1 VQKRTITIIAFLSIF
16 ITIGG
21 ISPAFAS
28 SQLEVTIDPN
38 SDTAIAKMTYQRSI
52 NIDYSDGGKLA
63 ETMNGLNKEISF
75 SADSSNPGVQSLI
88 SKINSYTLSQGSQA
102 QITEL
107 TLEYKSLMT
116 GRSTSMSVDYS
127 VTLHPTIH
135 NFVIK
140 QGSGNNPTLVDVD
153 WRGFGATGPV
163 VINTPAYGDVEINLP
178 LSTFERFTPSLALSL
193 EASDAGEIMSTRLM
207 DGDEIKAQ
215 PIGNWHF
222 LFDPTG
228 IGADASQYGFQT
240 GSVISSFTMGESSL
254 REGLIREQVHE
265 GSVNIDKTYMV
276 TSYESSGN
284 ASIDIIGFA
293 NRDTLGNS
301 EIFGVTPNA
310 PEGYASTSSGEFP
323 AFILYGMAGMAA
335 LGGAAMMLVSKRKLN
350 KEKGHYQQTGIDPT
364 QLTGVQTSAS
374 SGGYQ
379 TVRGEAQVTGLED
392 SNDHKSYYEEEK
404 PQVEEK
410 SEDKPS
416 SKGGAMP
423 TGFESKE

>member
-1 VQKRTITIIAFLSIF
+1 VQKRTITIITFLSIF

-21 ISPAFAS
+21 ISPVFAS
-28 SQLEVTIDPN
+28 SQLEVSIDPN

-52 NIDYSDGGKLA
+52 NIDYSDGGNLA
-63 ETMNGLNKEISF
+63 DMNGLNKEISF
-75 SADSSNPGVQSLI
+75 SADSSNPSVQSLI
-88 SKINSYTLSQGSQA
+88 SKLNSYILSNNSQA
-102 QITEL
+102 QITDL
-107 TLEYKSLMT
+107 TVEYRSLMT
-116 GRSTSMSVDYS
+116 GRSTSMSVDYT
-127 VTLHPTIH
+127 VILHPTIN

-140 QGSGNNPTLVDVD
+140 QGSGNDPTLLDVD
-153 WRGFGATGPV
+153 WRGFGVIGPV
-163 VINTPAYGDVEINLP
+163 IINTPAYGDVEINLP
-178 LSTFERFTPSLALSL
+178 ISTFERFTPALALSIK
-193 EASDAGEIMSTRLM
+193 ASDAGQLVNTRLM

-254 REGLIREQVHE
+254 REGLIREQISE
-265 GSVNIDKTYMV
+265 SAFNSDKTYRI
-276 TSYESSGN
+276 TSFESSGN

-293 NRDTLGNS
+293 NRDVLGSS

-310 PEGYASTSSGEFP
+310 PEGYASTSTGEFP

-335 LGGAAMMLVSKRKLN
+335 MGGAAMLLVSKRKLN

-379 TVRGEAQVTGLED
+379 TVRGEAQVKGLED
-392 SNDHKSYYEEEK
+392 YNEHKSYYEEK

-423 TGFESKE
+423 KGFESKE

>member
-1 VQKRTITIIAFLSIF
+1 MQKRTITIIAFLSIF

-21 ISPAFAS
+21 ISPVFAS

-52 NIDYSDGGKLA
+52 NIDYSDGGNLA
-63 ETMNGLNKEISF
+63 DMNGLSKKISF
-75 SADSSNPGVQSLI
+75 SADSSNPSVQSLI
-88 SKINSYTLSQGSQA
+88 SKLNSYILSQNSQA
-102 QITEL
+102 QITDL
-107 TLEYKSLMT
+107 TVEYSSLMT
-116 GRSTSMSVDYS
+116 GRSTSMSVDYT
-127 VTLHPTIH
+127 VILHPTIN

-140 QGSGNNPTLVDVD
+140 QGSGNEPTLLDVD
-153 WRGFGATGPV
+153 WRGFGVIGPV
-163 VINTPAYGDVEINLP
+163 IINTPAYGDVEINLP
-178 LSTFERFTPSLALSL
+178 ISTFERFTPALALSIK
-193 EASDAGEIMSTRLM
+193 ASDAGQLVNTRLM

-254 REGLIREQVHE
+254 REGLIREQINE
-265 GSVNIDKTYMV
+265 SAFNSDKTYRI

-323 AFILYGMAGMAA
+323 AYILYGMAGMAA
-335 LGGAAMMLVSKRKLN
+335 IGGAAMMMISKRKLN

-392 SNDHKSYYEEEK
+392 YNEHKSYYDEEK

-423 TGFESKE
+423 KGFESK

>member
-1 VQKRTITIIAFLSIF
+1 VLRKTITVIAFLSFF
-16 ITIGG
+16 IAVGG
-21 ISPAFAS
+21 ISPVFAS

-38 SDTAIAKMTYQRSI
+38 SDTAYAKMVYQRSI

-63 ETMNGLNKEISF
+63 ETMNGKSEKISF
-75 SADSSNPGVQSLI
+75 TAVSSNPGIESLI
-88 SKINSYTLSQGSQA
+88 ANLNSYFVSQGSQA
-102 QITEL
+102 NISDL
-107 TLEYKSLMT
+107 SLEYKSVMT
-116 GRSTSMSVDYS
+116 GRSTSMSVDYT
-127 VTLHPTIH
+127 VILRPTIE
-135 NFVIK
+135 NIVIK
-140 QGSGNNPTLVDVD
+140 HGSGNDPTLLDAD
-153 WRGFGATGPV
+153 WRGFGALGPV
-163 VINTPAYGDVEINLP
+163 VINTPTYGDVEINLP
-178 LSTFERFTPSLALSL
+178 ISSFEKFTPSLALSL
-193 EASDAGEIMSTRLM
+193 KASDAAELLSTRLM
-207 DGDEIKAQ
+207 DGNEIKEQ

-228 IGADASQYGFQT
+228 INADASKYGFQT

-254 REGLIREQVHE
+254 REGLIREQIHE
-265 GSVNIDKTYMV
+265 ATFVSDKTYKV

-335 LGGAAMMLVSKRKLN
+335 LGGAAIMIISQRKLK
-350 KEKGHYQQTGIDPT
+350 KEGKNLQQTGIDPT
-364 QLTGVQTSAS
+364 QLTGYQTSAS

-392 SNDHKSYYEEEK
+392 YNEHRSYYDEEK

-416 SKGGAMP
+416 SKRGALP
-423 TGFESKE
+423 KGFKPEK

>member
-21 ISPAFAS
+21 ISPVFAS
-28 SQLEVTIDPN
+28 SQLEVSIDPN

-52 NIDYSDGGKLA
+52 NIDYSDGGNLA
-63 ETMNGLNKEISF
+63 DMNGLNKEISF
-75 SADSSNPGVQSLI
+75 SADSSNPSVQSLI
-88 SKINSYTLSQGSQA
+88 SKLNLYILSNNSQA
-102 QITEL
+102 QITDL
-107 TLEYKSLMT
+107 TVEYRSLMT
-116 GRSTSMSVDYS
+116 GRSTSMSVDYT
-127 VTLHPTIH
+127 VILHPTIN

-140 QGSGNNPTLVDVD
+140 QGSGNDPTLLDVD
-153 WRGFGATGPV
+153 WRGFGVIGPV
-163 VINTPAYGDVEINLP
+163 IINTPAYGDVEINLP
-178 LSTFERFTPSLALSL
+178 ISTFERFTPALALSIK
-193 EASDAGEIMSTRLM
+193 ASDAGQLVNTRLM

-254 REGLIREQVHE
+254 REGLIREQVNE
-265 GSVNIDKTYMV
+265 SAFNSDKTYRI
-276 TSYESSGN
+276 TSFESSGN

-293 NRDTLGNS
+293 NRDTLGSS

-310 PEGYASTSSGEFP
+310 PEGYASTSTGEFP

-335 LGGAAMMLVSKRKLN
+335 MGGAAMLLISKRKLN

-379 TVRGEAQVTGLED
+379 TIRGEAQVKGLED
-392 SNDHKSYYEEEK
+392 YNEHKSYYDEEK

-423 TGFESKE
+423 KGFESKE

>member
-1 VQKRTITIIAFLSIF
+1 MLKKTIVIIAFLSF
-16 ITIGG
+16 FVA
-21 ISPAFAS
+21 ISGLSPVFAS

-38 SDTAIAKMTYQRSI
+38 TDTAIAKMTYQRSI

-63 ETMNGLNKEISF
+63 EMNGLSKEISF
-75 SADSSNPGVQSLI
+75 SADSSNPSVQSLI
-88 SKINSYTLSQGSQA
+88 SKINSYILSQGSIA
-102 QITEL
+102 QITDL
-107 TLEYKSLMT
+107 TVDYNSLMT
-116 GRSTSMSVDYS
+116 GRTSSMSVDYT
-127 VTLHPTIH
+127 VVLHPTIH

-140 QGSGNNPTLVDVD
+140 QGSGNAPTLVDVD
-153 WRGFGATGPV
+153 WRGFGAIGPV
-163 VINTPAYGDVEINLP
+163 VINTLAYGDVEINLP

-193 EASDAGEIMSTRLM
+193 ESSDAGEIMSARLM

-265 GSVNIDKTYMV
+265 STFSSDKIYRI

-335 LGGAAMMLVSKRKLN
+335 IGGAAMMLVSKRKLN

-379 TVRGEAQVTGLED
+379 TIRGEAQVKGLED
-392 SNDHKSYYEEEK
+392 YNQHRSYYDEEK

-416 SKGGAMP
+416 SKGGALP
-423 TGFESKE
+423 KGFKPKK

>member
-1 VQKRTITIIAFLSIF
+1 VLKKSITIIAFLSI
-16 ITIGG
+16 IIAISG
-21 ISPAFAS
+21 ISPVFAS

-38 SDTAIAKMTYQRSI
+38 SDTAIAKMTYQRSL

-63 ETMNGLNKEISF
+63 DTLNGLNKEISF
-75 SADSSNPGVQSLI
+75 SADSLNPSVQSLI
-88 SKINSYTLSQGSQA
+88 SKINSYILSHNSQA
-102 QITEL
+102 QITDL
-107 TLEYKSLMT
+107 TVEYKSLMT
-116 GRSTSMSVDYS
+116 GRSTSMSVDYT
-127 VTLHPTIH
+127 VILHPTIH

-140 QGSGNNPTLVDVD
+140 QGSGNDPTLLDVD
-153 WRGFGATGPV
+153 WRGFGAIGPV
-163 VINTPAYGDVEINLP
+163 IINTPTYGDVEINLP
-178 LSTFERFTPSLALSL
+178 ISTFERFTPSLALSIK
-193 EASDAGEIMSTRLM
+193 ASDAGQLVNTRLM

-254 REGLIREQVHE
+254 REGLIREQVNE
-265 GSVNIDKTYMV
+265 SAFNSDKTYRI
-276 TSYESSGN
+276 TSFESSGN

-323 AFILYGMAGMAA
+323 AYILYGMAGMAA
-335 LGGAAMMLVSKRKLN
+335 VGGAAMMMVSKRKLN

-392 SNDHKSYYEEEK
+392 YNEHKSYYDEEK

-423 TGFESKE
+423 KGFESK

>member
-1 VQKRTITIIAFLSIF
+1 MQKRTVTIIAFLSIF

-21 ISPAFAS
+21 ISPVFAS
-28 SQLEVTIDPN
+28 SQLEVSIDPN

-52 NIDYSDGGKLA
+52 NIDYSDGGNLA
-63 ETMNGLNKEISF
+63 DMNGLNKEISF
-75 SADSSNPGVQSLI
+75 SADSSNPSVQSLI
-88 SKINSYTLSQGSQA
+88 SKLNSYMASQGSIA
-102 QITEL
+102 QITDL
-107 TLEYKSLMT
+107 TVEYKSLMT
-116 GRSTSMSVDYS
+116 GRISSMSVDY
-127 VTLHPTIH
+127 TIILHPTIN

-140 QGSGNNPTLVDVD
+140 QGSGNDPTLLDVD
-153 WRGFGATGPV
+153 WRGFGVVGPV

-178 LSTFERFTPSLALSL
+178 ISTFERFTPALALSL
-193 EASDAGEIMSTRLM
+193 KSSDAGEIMSTRLM

-265 GSVNIDKTYMV
+265 AMFSSDKIYRI

-310 PEGYASTSSGEFP
+310 PEGYATTSAGEFP
-323 AFILYGMAGMAA
+323 AFILYGMAGMA
-335 LGGAAMMLVSKRKLN
+335 GVGAIAMMFMSWRKLS
-350 KEKGHYQQTGIDPT
+350 KEKGHYQQTGIDPS

-392 SNDHKSYYEEEK
+392 YNQHRNFYDEEK
-404 PQVEEK
+404 AQVEEK
-410 SEDKPS
+410 TEDKPS

-423 TGFESKE
+423 KGFESK

>member
-1 VQKRTITIIAFLSIF
+1 VQRKIIVIIAFLAIF
-16 ITIGG
+16 IAIGS
-21 ISPAFAS
+21 ISPVLAS

-38 SDTAIAKMTYQRSI
+38 SDTAIAKMTYQRSV

-63 ETMNGLNKEISF
+63 ETMYGKNSQIKF
-75 SADSSNPGVQSLI
+75 SADSSNPSVQSLI
-88 SKINSYTLSQGSQA
+88 SKINSYILSHNSQA
-102 QITEL
+102 QITDL
-107 TLEYKSLMT
+107 TVEYKSLMT
-116 GRSTSMSVDYS
+116 GRSTSMSVDYT
-127 VTLHPTIH
+127 VILHPTIH

-140 QGSGNNPTLVDVD
+140 QGSGNDPTLLDVD
-153 WRGFGATGPV
+153 WRGFGAIGPV
-163 VINTPAYGDVEINLP
+163 IINTPAYGDVEINLP
-178 LSTFERFTPSLALSL
+178 ISTFERFTPSLALSIQ
-193 EASDAGEIMSTRLM
+193 ASDAGQLVNTRLM

-254 REGLIREQVHE
+254 REGLIREQVTE
-265 GSVNIDKTYMV
+265 SAFNSDKTYRI
-276 TSYESSGN
+276 TSFESSGN

-293 NRDTLGNS
+293 NRDVLGSS

-323 AFILYGMAGMAA
+323 AYILYGMAGMAA
-335 LGGAAMMLVSKRKLN
+335 VGGAAMMMVSKRKLN
-350 KEKGHYQQTGIDPT
+350 KEKGQYQQPGIDPT

-374 SGGYQ
+374 PGGYQ

-392 SNDHKSYYEEEK
+392 YNEHKSYYEEEK

-423 TGFESKE
+423 KGFESKE

>member
-1 VQKRTITIIAFLSIF
+1 VQKRTVTIIAFLSIF

-21 ISPAFAS
+21 ISPVFAS

-52 NIDYSDGGKLA
+52 NIDYSDGGNLA

-75 SADSSNPGVQSLI
+75 SVDSSNPNVQSLI

-102 QITEL
+102 QITDL

-116 GRSTSMSVDYS
+116 GRTSSMSVDY
-127 VTLHPTIH
+127 TIMLHPTIN

-140 QGSGNNPTLVDVD
+140 AGSGNNPTLEDTD
-153 WRGFGATGPV
+153 WRGFGAVGPV
-163 VINTPAYGDVEINLP
+163 VISTPTYGDVEINMP
-178 LSTFERFTPSLALSL
+178 ISAFERFTPALALSL
-193 EASDAGEIMSTRLM
+193 KASDAGELLSTRLM

-265 GSVNIDKTYMV
+265 STFSSDKIYRV
-276 TSYESSGN
+276 TTYESSGN

-310 PEGYASTSSGEFP
+310 PEGYASTSAGEFP

-335 LGGAAMMLVSKRKLN
+335 LGGIAMMFMSKRKLS
-350 KEKGHYQQTGIDPT
+350 KEKGHYQQTGIDPS

-379 TVRGEAQVTGLED
+379 TIRGEAQVTG
-392 SNDHKSYYEEEK
+392 
-404 PQVEEK
+404 
-410 SEDKPS
+410 
-416 SKGGAMP
+416 
-423 TGFESKE
+423 

>member
-1 VQKRTITIIAFLSIF
+1 MKTTAIIAFLSFF
-16 ITIGG
+16 IAISG
-21 ISPAFAS
+21 ISPVFAS

-52 NIDYSDGGKLA
+52 HIDYSDGGKLA
-63 ETMNGLNKEISF
+63 ETMNGMIKEISF
-75 SADSSNPGVQSLI
+75 STDSSNPGVQSLI

-102 QITEL
+102 QITDL

-116 GRSTSMSVDYS
+116 GRNTSMSVDYT
-127 VTLHPTIH
+127 VILHPTIN

-140 QGSGNNPTLVDVD
+140 QGSGNSPTLIDVD
-153 WRGFGATGPV
+153 WRGFGVVGPV

-178 LSTFERFTPSLALSL
+178 ISTFERFTPSFALSL
-193 EASDAGEIMSTRLM
+193 EASDAGEIMSARLM

-254 REGLIREQVHE
+254 REGLIREQIHE

-293 NRDTLGNS
+293 NRDVLGSS

-335 LGGAAMMLVSKRKLN
+335 MGGAAMLLISKRKLN
-350 KEKGHYQQTGIDPT
+350 KEKGHYQQIGIDPT

-379 TVRGEAQVTGLED
+379 TIRGEAQVKGLED
-392 SNDHKSYYEEEK
+392 YNEHKSYYEEK

-423 TGFESKE
+423 KGFESKE

>member
-1 VQKRTITIIAFLSIF
+1 MKSIVIVAFLSI
-16 ITIGG
+16 IIAIGG
-21 ISPAFAS
+21 ISPVFAS

-52 NIDYSDGGKLA
+52 NIDYSDGGNLA

-75 SADSSNPGVQSLI
+75 SADSSNPNVQSLI

-102 QITEL
+102 QITDL

-116 GRSTSMSVDYS
+116 GRSTSMSVDYT
-127 VTLHPTIH
+127 VILHPTIH

-140 QGSGNNPTLVDVD
+140 QGSGNDPTLLDVD
-153 WRGFGATGPV
+153 WRGFGVVGPV

-178 LSTFERFTPSLALSL
+178 ISTFERFTPALALSL
-193 EASDAGEIMSTRLM
+193 KASDAGEIMSTRLM

-301 EIFGVTPNA
+301 EIFGVSPNA
-310 PEGYASTSSGEFP
+310 PEGYATTSAGEFP

-335 LGGAAMMLVSKRKLN
+335 VGGAALYMMSQRKLK
-350 KEKGHYQQTGIDPT
+350 KEKGHYQQSGIDPT

-392 SNDHKSYYEEEK
+392 YNQHRSYYDEEK

-416 SKGGAMP
+416 SKGGALP
-423 TGFESKE
+423 KGFKPKK

>member
-1 VQKRTITIIAFLSIF
+1 MKSIVIVAFLSII
-16 ITIGG
+16 ITIGS
-21 ISPAFAS
+21 ISPVFAS

-38 SDTAIAKMTYQRSI
+38 SDTAIAKMVYQRTI

-63 ETMNGLNKEISF
+63 DTMNGLNKEISF
-75 SADSSNPGVQSLI
+75 SADSSNPSVQSLI
-88 SKINSYTLSQGSQA
+88 SKINSFILSQNSQA
-102 QITEL
+102 QITDL

-116 GRSTSMSVDYS
+116 GRSTSMSVDYT
-127 VTLHPTIH
+127 VVLHPTIH

-140 QGSGNNPTLVDVD
+140 QGSGNDPTLLDVD
-153 WRGFGATGPV
+153 WRGFGVVGPV
-163 VINTPAYGDVEINLP
+163 VINTLAYGDVEINLP
-178 LSTFERFTPSLALSL
+178 ISTFERFTPALALSL
-193 EASDAGEIMSTRLM
+193 ESSDAGEIMSTRLM

-265 GSVNIDKTYMV
+265 GSVNIDKTYRV

-335 LGGAAMMLVSKRKLN
+335 LGGVAMMFMSKRKLS
-350 KEKGHYQQTGIDPT
+350 KEKGHYQQTGIDPS

-392 SNDHKSYYEEEK
+392 YNEHRSYYDEEK

-410 SEDKPS
+410 TEDKPS

-423 TGFESKE
+423 KGFESKE